1 MNGTA
6 AIADAAEACEHYA
19 ALALIWRRYSRA
31 VTEAELIKRHL
42 PLDCDSDF
50 GAMLLEHATRMQAEL
65 GS

>member
-6 AIADAAEACEHYA
+6 AIADASEACEHYA

-42 PLDCDSDF
+42 PLDDDSDF
-50 GAMLLEHATRMQAEL
+50 GAMLLEKVRRAQAAM